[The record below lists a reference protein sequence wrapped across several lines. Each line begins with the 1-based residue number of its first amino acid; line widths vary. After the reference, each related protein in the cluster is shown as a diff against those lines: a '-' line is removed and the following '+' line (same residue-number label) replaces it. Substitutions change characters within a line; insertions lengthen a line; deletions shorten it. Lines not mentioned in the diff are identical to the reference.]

1 MLSVNANGDTDNNNK
16 ENQENKNRTRNR
28 RKRRHNTY
36 NHNFSKHYVG
46 LVILVGT
53 TFLLQNATTR
63 TTTTTMTASTMV
75 LSFSIVTI
83 RTMTRRHP
91 HAAIKTIPSLLRRY
105 SQLDDFLSDTDGDV
119 SRLVEQLE
127 QEQKQKLVVVSNNVT
142 KTTDDNTITMTNNND
157 NNNNNSWIDGI
168 KISEEK
174 YGNDDDSP
182 KQQQQTSSPSPSPVE
197 VLTIRGRTIHIKMD
211 DQLRLSGSGI
221 SGNKARK
228 MWTLNEVSV
237 SDFPKCLVS
246 YGGPQSNSMLALA
259 AITNYKNRELAEEE
273 KEGTTIMNN
282 NGRKNDNDNDNDN
295 NISTSTPIRFVY
307 YTKKLPRFLK
317 NQPNGN
323 LFRALSLGM
332 ELKELSREEYSN
344 LFEHRSEDNNGGGG
358 REGKLPPMGLT
369 APAPDSLYVPQGGA
383 FSSALVGVNRLSEE
397 IYTVRWIFFSIVTI
411 DTISC
416 VCVCVCVCVYFLIQ
430 FFDSGYLI
438 VANIFF
444 LVANY
449 SIVLART
456 WQ

>member
-16 ENQENKNRTRNR
+16 ENQEIKNRYG

-36 NHNFSKHYVG
+36 NHNYSKNYVG
-46 LVILVGT
+46 LVIVAVA
-53 TFLLQNATTR
+53 TFLLQNATTM
-63 TTTTTMTASTMV
+63 TMTASTMV

-83 RTMTRRHP
+83 RTMTRHHH

-105 SQLDDFLSDTDGDV
+105 SKLDDFLSDADGDV

-127 QEQKQKLVVVSNNVT
+127 QEQKQNLVVVSNNVT
-142 KTTDDNTITMTNNND
+142 KTTDDDTITMTSYNNSNNNK
-157 NNNNNSWIDGI
+157 NSWIDGI
-168 KISEEK
+168 KFSEEK
-174 YGNDDDSP
+174 YGNDDDSQ

-197 VLTIRGRTIHIKMD
+197 VLTIRGRTIHIK
-211 DQLRLSGSGI
+211 QENLLRLSGSGI

-259 AITNYKNRELAEEE
+259 AITNYKNRKLAEEE

-282 NGRKNDNDNDNDN
+282 NGSKNNNDNDHDN
-295 NISTSTPIRFVY
+295 NISTSAPIRFVY

-344 LFEHRSEDNNGGGG
+344 LFEHRSEDNDGGGG
-358 REGKLPPMGLT
+358 REGKRPPMGLT

-397 IYTVRWIFFSIVTI
+397 IYTVRWTFFSKLNI

-416 VCVCVCVCVYFLIQ
+416 VCVCVCVFSYSILR
-430 FFDSGYLI
+430 SGYLI